1 MRFHIDWVKAL
12 RVMLPFHGG
21 AHRPR
26 DAVRPARIRALRPLE
41 KRLRPASQSQNDG
54 IAEDSPMI
62 TAIYEAHLSLETML
76 ATLAEVREDE
86 AGHAGAGGR
95 I

>member
-12 RVMLPFHGG
+12 RVMLPFNGG

-41 KRLRPASQSQNDG
+41 KRPCAPRRNRRTTGLRK
-54 IAEDSPMI
+54 
-62 TAIYEAHLSLETML
+62 T
-76 ATLAEVREDE
+76 R
-86 AGHAGAGGR
+86 R
-95 I
+95 